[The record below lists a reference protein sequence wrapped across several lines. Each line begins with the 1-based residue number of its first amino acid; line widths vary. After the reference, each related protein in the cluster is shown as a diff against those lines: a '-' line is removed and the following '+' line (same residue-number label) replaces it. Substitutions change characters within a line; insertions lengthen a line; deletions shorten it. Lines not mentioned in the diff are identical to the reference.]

1 MPTLSIPHL
10 LRRSLLHARA
20 RALTAFTALTISAAI
35 ATALLTLYASLDA
48 KLHHEFRSFGA
59 NIVLTAPNLPEN
71 AVAQAQQAAGPQV
84 TVAAFAY
91 AVATTDRN
99 TPAVIVGV
107 DFPTLRKLD
116 SYWQLPAWPTARPSE
131 PSPALLGEKAAGHI
145 ADEHAVTLTFN
156 NQKQTFAGA
165 GTLTTGGDEDSRI
178 YLPLPAFEAFTNIAP
193 TVLEIQVPGGTPA
206 VEQAL
211 TNLKQSFPQAQ
222 VTPIRQLVEGES
234 NIVDRTHKL
243 MFAALLLIA
252 LTVAVSV
259 LATLSASVLER
270 RRDFALMKAL
280 GSPESHLMR
289 LFLLETLVLATA
301 GIVAGYLLGSLAAY
315 LISELNFATAT
326 YPSLAIL
333 PIVIAIN
340 LAIAAIS
347 ALLPTRSLRNLQPA
361 ALLKGE

>member
-59 NIVLTAPNLPEN
+59 NIVLTAPALPGD
-71 AVAQAQQAAGPQV
+71 ALQKAQQAAGPQS

-99 TPAVIVGV
+99 SPVVIAGV

-116 SYWQLPAWPTARPSE
+116 SYWQLPAWPTALNA
-131 PSPALLGEKAAGHI
+131 ALLGEKAAGHI
-145 ADEHAVTLTFN
+145 ADEHAVTLAFN
-156 NQKQTFAGA
+156 NQKQAFAGA
-165 GTLTTGGDEDSRI
+165 GTLKTGGDEDSRI
-178 YLPLPAFEAFTNIAP
+178 YLPLPAFEAFTHTQP
-193 TVLEIQVPGGTPA
+193 TVLEIQVPGGTPV
-206 VEQAL
+206 VEAAL
-211 TNLKQSFPQAQ
+211 RNLRAAFPQAT

-234 NIVDRTHKL
+234 NIIDRTHKL

-289 LFLLETLVLATA
+289 LFLLETLALATA

-326 YPSLAIL
+326 YPSITIL

-340 LAIAAIS
+340 LIIAAIAA
-347 ALLPTRSLRNLQPA
+347 LVPTRSLRNLQPA

>member
-48 KLHHEFRSFGA
+48 KLHREFRAFGA
-59 NIVLTAPNLPEN
+59 NIVLTEQPLP
-71 AVAQAQQAAGPQV
+71 AGSLALAQRALGPQA
-84 TVAAFAY
+84 TIAAFAY

-99 TPAVIVGV
+99 TPVVIVGV
-107 DFPTLRKLD
+107 DFPTLRKLN
-116 SYWQLPAWPTARPSE
+116 SYWQLPAWPTAPDA
-131 PSPALLGEKAAGHI
+131 ALLGEKAAAHL
-145 ADEHAVTLTFN
+145 ADEHAVALKFGDIT
-156 NQKQTFAGA
+156 KIFAGA
-165 GTLTTGGDEDSRI
+165 GSLKTGGDEDSRI
-178 YLPLPAFEAFTNIAP
+178 YLPLPAFEAFTQVRP
-193 TVLEIQVPGGTPA
+193 TVLEIQVPGGIPSVKA
-206 VEQAL
+206 AL
-211 TNLKQSFPQAQ
+211 AQLHAAFPQAQ
-222 VTPIRQLVEGES
+222 ITPIRQLVEGES

-301 GIVAGYLLGSLAAY
+301 GIVAGYVLGSIAAY

-326 YPSLAIL
+326 YPSLTIL

-340 LAIAAIS
+340 LVIAAFA
-347 ALLPTRSLRNLQPA
+347 ALVPTRSLRNLQPA

>member
-59 NIVLTAPNLPEN
+59 NIVLTAPALPPD
-71 AVAQAQQAAGPQV
+71 ALTKARQAAGPAA

-107 DFPTLRKLD
+107 DFPALRKLD
-116 SYWQLPAWPTARPSE
+116 SYWKLPAWPTAPNA
-131 PSPALLGEKAAGHI
+131 ALLGEKAAGHI
-145 ADEHAVTLTFN
+145 ADERAVTLTFN
-156 NQKQTFAGA
+156 NRKQTFAGA
-165 GTLTTGGDEDSRI
+165 GTLKTGGDEDSRI
-178 YLPLPAFEAFTNIAP
+178 YLPLPAFEAFTNTTP

-211 TNLKQSFPQAQ
+211 THLKQAFPQAQ

-280 GSPESHLMR
+280 GSPEFHLMR

-301 GIVAGYLLGSLAAY
+301 GIAAGYLLGSLAAY
-315 LISELNFATAT
+315 LISEANFATAT

-333 PIVIAIN
+333 PIVIVIN
-340 LAIAAIS
+340 LVIAALA
-347 ALLPTRSLRNLQPA
+347 ALVPTRSLRNLQPA